1 MNLRESGG
9 DVEELEVM
17 GVSEATAVHFWCLPI
32 TLFTDNIF
40 YARSQLAITD

>member
-1 MNLRESGG
+1 M
-9 DVEELEVM
+9 EELGVM
-17 GVSEATAVHFWCLPI
+17 GVSMKQLQYIFGVPI